1 MVRQVRVK
9 AAYADRYLS
18 LDSEV
23 WYTAAAIAGF
33 VKGTTIVRDGPR
45 VEIRDRVLPPHHF
58 EFRGG
63 ANRRGSWGDML
74 TRRTDRKFPRDKGR
88 NRLELLQ
95 AVNRLVDGL
104 SSTASTDAALG

>member
-18 LDSEV
+18 LDPGV
-23 WYTAAAIAGF
+23 WHTAAAVAGF
-33 VKGTTIVRDGPR
+33 VKATTIVRDGPR
-45 VEIRDRVLPPHHF
+45 VEIRDRVLPPQHF

-63 ANRRGSWGDML
+63 ADHRGSWGDML

-95 AVNRLVDGL
+95 AVDQLLAPVGR
-104 SSTASTDAALG
+104 S